1 MQVEKNHQEKDNA
14 RVFDD
19 LETGQIKSVNDLEK
33 VYDLKIRMQKEKY
46 LALEQDNLE
55 QKMKYESL
63 IKDLEKKYHEDI
75 EKVRIQYSNNLETEI
90 KTIQNEK
97 NRTLEYKRKME
108 SKIIDL
114 EEESEL
120 TLLQLQLSKDNRIKN
135 LIEKQTKLER
145 EHDST
150 LI

>member
-1 MQVEKNHQEKDNA
+1 
-14 RVFDD
+14 
-19 LETGQIKSVNDLEK
+19 
-33 VYDLKIRMQKEKY
+33 MQKEKY

-120 TLLQLQLSKDNRIKN
+120 TLLQLQFSKDNRIKN